1 MNSFA
6 VRPKMRH
13 STLSLLFVLA
23 MISCV
28 PSAAPLKGVLA
39 PDRSLPSLAL
49 PPGHRHL
56 VFKWEYQEGDIAA
69 RGDGSVRTA
78 APDSARLDFFLGG
91 GLGAGAAVLIGDS
104 LRSPNAELARR
115 YIPPSPMM
123 WAALGRLAIPALPDT
138 VVRVDGDLLRAD
150 VGKPVQWRVGIRGD
164 TLVELQ
170 HISGGKITESLTRGP
185 SGVLTYEAPGAR
197 RRLELTFLRDQLGS
211 FNASI
216 WSL

>member
-1 MNSFA
+1 MSYSRLGLLVIAA
-6 VRPKMRH
+6 V
-13 STLSLLFVLA
+13 
-23 MISCV
+23 ISCV

-39 PDRSLPSLAL
+39 PDRSLPMLSL

-56 VFKWEYQEGDIAA
+56 VFKWDYQEGEIAA
-69 RGDGSVRTA
+69 RGDGAVRTA

-104 LRSPNAELARR
+104 LRSPRADLVRR
-115 YIPPSPMM
+115 YIPPTPMM
-123 WAALGRLAIPALPDT
+123 WAVLGRLAIPALPDT

-150 VGKPVQWRVGIRGD
+150 VGNPVQWRVGIRGD

-170 HISGGKITESLTRGP
+170 HISGGKITESLTRGAN
-185 SGVLTYEAPGAR
+185 GVLTYEAPGAR
-197 RRLELTFLRDQLGS
+197 RRLELTFLRNQPGS
-211 FNASI
+211 FDASI